1 VINRT
6 AACVSACAWL
16 LLSGSRAFGATA
28 YDFNDYTLD
37 EPPEKGGKFTVR
49 QASSL
54 TERWDK
60 HGVVRIAVISD
71 HNQDHE
77 LWSGVEFINIKTK
90 KRFNVNAVR
99 CFVSFC
105 VYIGKLPPGKYL
117 INTLYADSYEPTKV
131 TAPIRKTSA
140 PIRNLLGSF
149 DVKVHSLTDLGVIGI
164 FRGVAASRDNSFETA
179 FLGYFADLAPIYD
192 EIYRGFQTKYF
203 GLTGPEL
210 RWDDD
215 DWAKGALENSL
226 AQRRFQADFSR
237 PATAQAG
244 FHFPTVLGAIYSL
257 DWERGLTRGDVGTI
271 FMLTALSI
279 SGDRWFAGTE
289 AGRLYV
295 SENRGAS
302 WTAIDAFPRDEVVV
316 HVFERDSMLHALTVS
331 QAQASAKLYRGSA
344 STGFTPMARTGFGLE
359 GKAHKPAILVDFAG
373 AKESLTQ
380 KYLNR
385 TDLRKVR
392 VLESGDFLT
401 VLLNSRQIASYN
413 FLAGSWQAYRL
424 PQAVSSAT
432 ATPDGISIVSKP
444 RMVPASQRFGE
455 TVGAK
460 EAPVTSILQLGP
472 GLGAQRDSRE
482 LVAVSRGGIHVAEG
496 GQVFAVLS
504 LVEDAAH
511 LEKLPQ
517 PKIYAIGGDAPPTV
531 VRALDGMSFFHDSEL
546 RAADGGLVIIDR
558 VAPRIHRLV
567 ESGVKTYSLYEP

>member
-6 AACVSACAWL
+6 AAWLSACAWL
-16 LLSGSRAFGATA
+16 LLAGNHAPGATP

-37 EPPEKGGKFTVR
+37 APPEKGGKFTVR

-54 TERWDK
+54 TEKWDR

-77 LWSGVEFINIKTK
+77 LWSGVEFINVKNQ

-149 DVKVHSLTDLGVIGI
+149 DVKVHSLTDLGVVGI
-164 FRGVAASRDNSFETA
+164 FRGVASSRDNSFETA

-192 EIYRGFQTKYF
+192 EIYRGFQKKYF
-203 GLTGPEL
+203 GLAGPEL

-215 DWAKGALENSL
+215 DWAKGALERSA
-226 AQRRFQADFSR
+226 AQRRFLADFSR
-237 PATAQAG
+237 PATAPAG

-257 DWERGLTRGDVGTI
+257 DWERGLARGDVGTI
-271 FMLTALSI
+271 FMLTSLST
-279 SGDRWFAGTE
+279 SGDRWVAGTE

-302 WTAIDAFPRDEVVV
+302 WSAVDAFPRDEVVV

-331 QAQASAKLYRGSA
+331 QTQASAKLYRGSA
-344 STGFTPMARTGFGLE
+344 SAGFTPLSRTGFALE
-359 GKAHKPAILVDFAG
+359 GKANKPAILVDFAG
-373 AKESLTQ
+373 ARESLTQ
-380 KYLNR
+380 KYFNR

-424 PQAVSSAT
+424 PQPVSSAT
-432 ATPDGISIVSKP
+432 ADRDGISIVSRA

-455 TVGAK
+455 TAGTK

-482 LVAVSRGGIHVAEG
+482 LVAVSRGGVHVREG
-496 GQVFAVLS
+496 GQMIAVLS
-504 LVEDAAH
+504 LVDDAAH
-511 LEKLPQ
+511 LDKLPQ
-517 PKIYAIGGDAPPTV
+517 PKIYAIGGDAAPTV
-531 VRALDGMSFFHDSEL
+531 VRELEGVSFFHDSEL
-546 RAADGGLVIIDR
+546 RASDGALVIIDR
-558 VAPRIHRLV
+558 VAPRIHRLM
-567 ESGVKTYSLYEP
+567 ESGVKTYSLYDP